1 VEDGQVHESA
11 VGRDDEILNNVRAEL
26 VHQQV
31 AEAIVAAVS
40 MRDGIVTLSGTV
52 ASYAERLEVADAAA
66 AVRGVRGVVNNL
78 EVAGTEAAR
87 TEDAVLERAVRTTLE
102 WDIRVPSDRIDVEAH
117 EGVVRLSGVV
127 DRYAQRE
134 RVELSV
140 RYVRGV
146 RLVVNEI
153 AVAGHEVTREEVA
166 RAIDRAIAR
175 RADRKHIEVDIDTG
189 AVTVRGRVRSFG
201 ERRAVVESVGQ
212 VQGVLKVV
220 DHLEVVDH

>member
-1 VEDGQVHESA
+1 MNESA
-11 VGRDDEILNNVRAEL
+11 VGRDDEILDNVRAEL

-31 AEAIVAAVS
+31 AEGIVTAAS
-40 MRDGIVTLSGTV
+40 MRDGIVTLRGTV
-52 ASYAERLEVADAAA
+52 ASYAARLEAADAAA

-87 TEDAVLERAVRTTLE
+87 TEDSVLERAIRTTLE
-102 WDIRVPSDRIDVEAH
+102 WDTRVPYDRIDVEAH

-146 RLVVNEI
+146 RSVVNEI
-153 AVAGHEVTREEVA
+153 AVAGHEVTHDEVA

-175 RADRKHIEVDIDTG
+175 RTDRKHIDVDIETG

-220 DHLEVVDH
+220 DHLEVDDH